1 MFIYYVYAYLRK
13 DGTPYYIGKGK
24 KDRRYQNHRS
34 HRPPKDRSR
43 IVFLET
49 QLSELG
55 AFALERRYIRW
66 YGRKDKGT
74 GILINRT
81 DGGEGPAGAIFSAA
95 HRANLAK
102 ARKGRGDT
110 RTPEVKAQAAVKASA
125 KLRGKKKPDGFGDR
139 VREIMLGSKRAEVSK
154 EKMRN
159 AWTPERKAEQA
170 ERTRLQNAAR
180 PVITCPHCGKQGTN
194 PGNMNRYHFA
204 NCSMW
209 RHRDLNLNP
218 LHEQE

>member
-13 DGTPYYIGKGK
+13 DGTPYYIGKSK
-24 KDRRYQNHRS
+24 NDRRFQDHRS

-66 YGRKDKGT
+66 YGRKDTGT

-81 DGGEGPAGAIFSAA
+81 DGGEGPAGIIFSAA
-95 HRANLAK
+95 HRANLGK
-102 ARKGRGDT
+102 ARKGKGDT
-110 RTPEVKAQAAVKASA
+110 RTPEGKARNALMSSLKNKGRKVSWGDKIRASS
-125 KLRGKKKPDGFGDR
+125 
-139 VREIMLGSKRAEVSK
+139 LGSTRSDTSK

-159 AWTPERKAEQA
+159 AWTPERKAAQA
-170 ERTRLQNAAR
+170 ERSRLQNANR
-180 PVITCPHCGKQGTN
+180 PVITCPHCGKQSVSSS
-194 PGNMNRYHFA
+194 NMNRYHFVF
-204 NCSMW
+204 
-209 RHRDLNLNP
+209 
-218 LHEQE
+218 

>member
-1 MFIYYVYAYLRK
+1 MYIYYVYAYLRK

-24 KDRRYQNHRS
+24 NDRRFQDHRS

-43 IVFLET
+43 IVLLET

-66 YGRKDKGT
+66 YGRKDTGT

-81 DGGEGPAGAIFSAA
+81 DGGEGPAGVIFSAT
-95 HRANLAK
+95 HRANLGK
-102 ARKGRGDT
+102 ARKGKGDT
-110 RTPEVKAQAAVKASA
+110 RTPEVKAQAAIKASA
-125 KLRGKKKPDGFGDR
+125 KLRGKKKPEGFGDR
-139 VREIMLGSKRAEVSK
+139 VREVMLGSKRAEVSK

-170 ERTRLQNAAR
+170 ERRRLQNADR
-180 PVITCPHCGKQGTN
+180 QVITCPHCGKQGIN

-204 NCSMW
+204 NCSI
-209 RHRDLNLNP
+209 
-218 LHEQE
+218 

>member
-24 KDRRYQNHRS
+24 NDRRYQDHRS

-43 IVFLET
+43 IVLLET
-49 QLSELG
+49 NLSELG

-66 YGRKDKGT
+66 YGRKDTGT

-81 DGGEGPAGAIFSAA
+81 DGGEGPAGVIFSDR
-95 HRANLAK
+95 HRANLSK
-102 ARKGRGDT
+102 ACKGRGDT
-110 RTPEVKAQAAVKASA
+110 RTPEVKAQAAIKASA
-125 KLRGKKKPDGFGDR
+125 KLRGKKKPEGFGDKIRAITTGR
-139 VREIMLGSKRAEVSK
+139 VMNNDSK
-154 EKMRN
+154 EKMRA
-159 AWTPERKAEQA
+159 AWTPERKAAQA
-170 ERTRLQNAAR
+170 ERRRLQNAAR
-180 PVITCPHCGKQGTN
+180 PVITCPHCGKQGTHSS
-194 PGNMNRYHFA
+194 NMNRYHFA

-209 RHRDLNLNP
+209 RHLDLNRNP

>member
-24 KDRRYQNHRS
+24 NDRRYQDHRS

-43 IVFLET
+43 IVLLET
-49 QLSELG
+49 KLSELG

-66 YGRKDKGT
+66 YGRKDTGT
-74 GILINRT
+74 GILQNRT
-81 DGGEGPAGAIFSAA
+81 DGGDGASGIIPSAT
-95 HRANLAK
+95 HRANLSK

-110 RTPEVKAQAAVKASA
+110 RTPEVKAQAGIKASA
-125 KLRGKKKPDGFGDR
+125 KLRGKKKPEGFGDR
-139 VREIMLGSKRAEVSK
+139 VREIMLGSKRTESSK
-154 EKMRN
+154 EKMRA
-159 AWTPERKAEQA
+159 AWTPERKAAQA
-170 ERTRLQNAAR
+170 ELTKLRNAAR

-194 PGNMNRYHFA
+194 PGNMNRYHFS

-218 LHEQE
+218 LQEQE

>member
-24 KDRRYQNHRS
+24 NDRRFQDHRS

-66 YGRKDKGT
+66 WGRKDTGT

-81 DGGEGPAGAIFSAA
+81 DGGEGPAGIIFSAT
-95 HRANLAK
+95 HRANLSK
-102 ARKGRGDT
+102 ARKGKGDT
-110 RTPEVKAQAAVKASA
+110 RTPEVKAQAAIKASA
-125 KLRGKKKPDGFGDR
+125 KLRGKKKPEGFGDKIR
-139 VREIMLGSKRAEVSK
+139 KIVANREISDQVKKS
-154 EKMRN
+154 MRD

-170 ERTRLQNAAR
+170 ERRRLQNANR
-180 PVITCPHCGKQGTN
+180 QVITCPHCGKQGIN

-209 RHRDLNLNP
+209 RHLDLNLKP

>member
-24 KDRRYQNHRS
+24 NDRRFQDHRS

-43 IVFLET
+43 IVLLET

-66 YGRKDKGT
+66 YGRKDTGT

-81 DGGEGPAGAIFSAA
+81 DGGEGPAGIIFSAA
-95 HRANLAK
+95 HRANLGK
-102 ARKGRGDT
+102 ARKGKGDT
-110 RTPEVKAQAAVKASA
+110 RTPEVKAQAAIKASA
-125 KLRGKKKPDGFGDR
+125 KLRGKKKPEGFGDR
-139 VREIMLGSKRAEVSK
+139 VREVMLGSKRAEVSK

-170 ERTRLQNAAR
+170 ERRRLQNANR
-180 PVITCPHCGKQGTN
+180 QVITCPHCGKQGIN

-209 RHRDLNLNP
+209 RHLDLNLKP